1 MKIKEEL
8 QELEARRV
16 AFTAMLER
24 SRTEEERAHWEA
36 LLQKVTKDQT
46 EWAVAL
52 EEDPFGFQVWFVME
66 ENATLLKQQAR
77 FPC

>member
-24 SRTEEERAHWEA
+24 SRTVEERAHWDA
-36 LLQKVTKDQT
+36 LLQKVTDDQDR
-46 EWAVAL
+46 WALAI
-52 EEDPFGFQVWFVME
+52 EDDPFGFQVWFVME
-66 ENATLLKQQAR
+66 ENAPLLKQQAR